1 MLSIIFLGG
10 IAVLFYF
17 VLIKPRRRQQQ
28 QAADM
33 LANLEIGDEVITTTG
48 IYGQITGFDEG
59 TVMLSVGI
67 NDDTVIKVSRQAIG
81 QSFTYKDDWDEEEEE
96 EDDRGSSN
104 SSRDVSE
111 DHKALGEGSEDPD
124 GADDTA

>member
-33 LANLEIGDEVITTTG
+33 LANLEIGDDVITTAG
-48 IYGQITGFDEG
+48 IYGVIDGFDEG
-59 TVMLSVGI
+59 TVMLRI
-67 NDDTVIKVSRQAIG
+67 DDNTVIKISRQAIA
-81 QSFTYKDDWDEEEEE
+81 QPISFNDNWEDEDSAES
-96 EDDRGSSN
+96 GGKN
-104 SSRDVSE
+104 M
-111 DHKALGEGSEDPD
+111 SEDPKAIAEGSDDPD
-124 GADDTA
+124 GSDDIA